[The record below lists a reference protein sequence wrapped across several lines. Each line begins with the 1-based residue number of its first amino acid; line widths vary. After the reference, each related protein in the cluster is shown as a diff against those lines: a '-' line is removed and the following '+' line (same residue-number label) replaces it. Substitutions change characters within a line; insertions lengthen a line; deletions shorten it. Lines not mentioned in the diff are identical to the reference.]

1 MLNVKVTR
9 DGEETEIVEVK
20 ARDISVWE
28 RAGVGRAFSNLRGG
42 LRIADLE
49 EMVHVAL
56 RRQGMD
62 RGQTLEQFRA
72 TADVEPAKETV
83 DPTQPAP
90 QDEP

>member
-9 DGEETEIVEVK
+9 DGEQTSLIEVK

-28 RAGVGRAFSNLRGG
+28 RAGAGRAFSNLRNG

-49 EMVHVAL
+49 EMVHVTL
-56 RRQGMD
+56 RRLGDD

-72 TADVEPAKETV
+72 TADVEPAKETA
-83 DPTQPAP
+83 DPTLPAP
-90 QDEP
+90 PDEP